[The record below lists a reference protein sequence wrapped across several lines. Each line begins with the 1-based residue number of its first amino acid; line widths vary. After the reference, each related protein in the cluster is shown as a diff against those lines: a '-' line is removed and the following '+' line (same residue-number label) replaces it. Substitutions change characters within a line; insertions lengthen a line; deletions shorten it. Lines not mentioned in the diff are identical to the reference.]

1 MLPIKSMM
9 NTMMA
14 AMRTGSNH
22 VYSAGKNMFKS
33 STMASI
39 KRGRQKDGSA

>member
-14 AMRTGSNH
+14 AMRTGSNQA
-22 VYSAGKNMFKS
+22 YSAGKNMFRAAFNADACS
-33 STMASI
+33 
-39 KRGRQKDGSA
+39 DLFH